1 MEYVKNKSYGST
13 KPRRDNMQFANIN
26 WINNKLYSIDF
37 NDIYFSTEDGL
48 QETEYV
54 FIEHNQLKQRFA
66 QPNLNHFTII
76 ETGFGTGL
84 NFLAICAHWLALSSP
99 HAKLHY
105 ISIEKY
111 PLKLA
116 DLQRAMQLL
125 PQFHLFSSELI
136 SQYAELES
144 GLNQFNLAASRIQ
157 LDLRVGD
164 VAAQLAQID
173 EMADTWILD
182 GFAPAKNAD
191 MWSGEVFGY
200 MARLSRINTTF
211 ATFTSAGVVRRG
223 LQAVGFDVKKQA
235 GFGKKREMLNGVFT
249 GKSA

>member
-1 MEYVKNKSYGST
+1 
-13 KPRRDNMQFANIN
+13 MQFANIN
-26 WINNKLYSIDF
+26 WINNKPYSIDF
-37 NDIYFSTEDGL
+37 EDIYFSTEDGL

-54 FIEHNQLKQRFA
+54 FITHNQLKQRFA
-66 QPNLNHFTII
+66 QLNNNHFTII

-84 NFLAICAHWLALSSP
+84 NFLAVCTHWLALSPP

-105 ISIEKY
+105 VSIEKY

-125 PQFHLFSSELI
+125 PQFSVISSELI
-136 SQYAELES
+136 SQYAELKS
-144 GLNQFNLAASRIQ
+144 GPNQFDLAASRIQ
-157 LDLRVGD
+157 LDLWIGD
-164 VAAQLAQID
+164 VTTQLVQIHAT
-173 EMADTWILD
+173 ADAWLLD
-182 GFAPAKNAD
+182 GFAPAKNAE
-191 MWSGEVFGY
+191 MWSGEVLGH

-211 ATFTSAGVVRRG
+211 ATFTSAGAVRRG

>member
-1 MEYVKNKSYGST
+1 M
-13 KPRRDNMQFANIN
+13 KPRWDNMQFANIN
-26 WINNKLYSIDF
+26 WINNQPYSIDF

-54 FIEHNQLKQRFA
+54 FITHNQLKQRFA
-66 QPNLNHFTII
+66 QPNLHHFTII

-84 NFLAICAHWLALSSP
+84 NFLAVCAHWLALSPP

-105 ISIEKY
+105 VSIEKY

-125 PQFHLFSSELI
+125 PQFSVISSELI
-136 SQYAELES
+136 SKYAELES
-144 GLNQFNLAASRIQ
+144 GLNQFNLPASRIQ
-157 LDLRVGD
+157 LDLWIGD
-164 VAAQLAQID
+164 VVMQLAQISD
-173 EMADTWILD
+173 IADAWILD

-191 MWSGEVFGY
+191 MWSGEVCEHI
-200 MARLSRINTTF
+200 ARLSRINTTF
-211 ATFTSAGVVRRG
+211 ATFTSAGAVRRA
-223 LQAVGFDVKKQA
+223 LQTVGFDVKKQA
-235 GFGKKREMLNGVFT
+235 GFGKKREMLSGIFT

>member
-1 MEYVKNKSYGST
+1 MLKISCADPA

-26 WINNKLYSIDF
+26 WINNQPYSIDF
-37 NDIYFSTEDGL
+37 NDIYFSTEGGQ

-54 FIEHNQLKQRFA
+54 FITHNQLKQRFA
-66 QPNLNHFTII
+66 QPNLHHFTII

-84 NFLAICAHWLALSSP
+84 NFLAVCARWLALSPP

-105 ISIEKY
+105 VSIEKY
-111 PLKLA
+111 PLKLV

-125 PQFHLFSSELI
+125 PQFSVISSELI
-136 SQYAELES
+136 SKYAGLES

-157 LDLRVGD
+157 LDLWIGD
-164 VAAQLAQID
+164 VVMQLIQISD
-173 EMADTWILD
+173 IADAWILD

-191 MWSGEVFGY
+191 MWSGEVFEHIE
-200 MARLSRINTTF
+200 RLSRINTTF

>member
-1 MEYVKNKSYGST
+1 MENVKKLGVRVY
-13 KPRRDNMQFANIN
+13 KPRRDNMQLANIN
-26 WINNKLYSIDF
+26 WINNQPYSIDF
-37 NDIYFSTEDGL
+37 NDIYFSTEDGP
-48 QETEYV
+48 QETEHV
-54 FIEHNQLKQRFA
+54 FIEHNQLKARFA
-66 QPNLNHFTII
+66 QPDLNHFTLI

-84 NFLAICAHWLALSSP
+84 NFLAVCAHWLTLSPP

-125 PQFHLFSSELI
+125 PQFNLFSSEFI
-136 SQYAELES
+136 SQYAVLES
-144 GLNQFNLAASRIQ
+144 GLNQFNLAARRIQ
-157 LDLRVGD
+157 LDLRIGD
-164 VAAQLAQID
+164 VATQLLQIND
-173 EMADTWILD
+173 MADAWILD

-191 MWSGEVFGY
+191 MWSGEVFEH

-211 ATFTSAGVVRRG
+211 ATFTSAGEVRRG

-249 GKSA
+249 GKGA